1 MIAAVTRE
9 KNGIVLCQY
18 PLLRPDSASSST
30 EYAGS
35 VETTLMQ
42 TLGGAVHELGSE
54 EVAFARFHFGCN
66 QGALEVSL
74 ASERSHSPGETLVK
88 WWWTCESAARAPVSL
103 GVRYSQ
109 AQLPVVCASV
119 VRMFHR
125 ASMPPLYAPVP
136 FGQSNELCHEGYPYG
151 SGYSGSGSVL
161 CEGVPVGPQ
170 ETLPTMS
177 PAHF

>member
-9 KNGIVLCQY
+9 KNGIVLRQY
-18 PLLRPDSASSST
+18 PLLSPDSASPSA
-30 EYAGS
+30 EYPGS

-42 TLGGAVHELGSE
+42 TLGGAVYELGSE
-54 EVAFARFHFGCN
+54 EVAFARFHFGCI

-74 ASERSHSPGETLVK
+74 FSELSDLRGEVLVK
-88 WWWTCESAARAPVSL
+88 WWWTCESAARAPVSQ

-136 FGQSNELCHEGYPYG
+136 FGQSNELCHESYLYG
-151 SGYSGSGSVL
+151 PGHLGPGSVL

-170 ETLPTMS
+170 ETPPAMS